1 MSEQLVNTQESSV
14 DTNEATSKGTFDMVF
29 VLSSI
34 KKTVSTALG

>member
-29 VLSSI
+29 VLSRI
-34 KKTVSTALG
+34 KKL